1 MDKQTI
7 GLSFRSKSARLAVV
21 MAATLSVALGSVV
34 EQVTLEQMLKNSQ
47 LVFEG
52 TVIGISPHLNPSSS
66 EIETDIAFRV
76 SDVIKGSFSEPVI
89 VLTFS
94 GGTVGTIT
102 QRIGD
107 MRMPHYGEHGVYFVE
122 SLARKQVHPLY
133 GWDQGH
139 FLVKTNDSGVGIVT
153 TLNSRPVL
161 SLQTAKKNPPTGF
174 SSRIAIGVQI
184 ADEATDARALSI
196 EQFKYNLRQ
205 IAARLQ

>member
-7 GLSFRSKSARLAVV
+7 GLSFRGKSARLAAV

-34 EQVTLEQMLKNSQ
+34 EQVTVEQMLKNSQ

-76 SDVIKGSFSEPVI
+76 SAVIKGSFSEPVI

-107 MRMPHYGEHGVYFVE
+107 MHMPAYGEHGVYFVE

-139 FLVKTNDSGVGIVT
+139 FLVKRNDSGVDIVT

-161 SLQTAKKNPPTGF
+161 SLQTAKQDAAKGF
-174 SSRIAIGVQI
+174 SNRIAIGVQI
-184 ADEATDARALSI
+184 ANEATDARALSI